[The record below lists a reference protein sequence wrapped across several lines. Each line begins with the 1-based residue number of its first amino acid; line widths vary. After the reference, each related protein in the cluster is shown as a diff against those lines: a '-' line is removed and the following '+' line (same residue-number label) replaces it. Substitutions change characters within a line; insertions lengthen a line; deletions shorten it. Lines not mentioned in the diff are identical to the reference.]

1 MKRVSRVIAVILAL
15 IVLSSVSWFAWSRQ
29 KYGQY
34 IDGMEKSVFYTFL
47 TPRYD
52 SFDRD
57 GYDFGVKY
65 PDVLTLTGNLSIT
78 FHWPEDRFND
88 VLIIWPKVNGDY
100 EYGVILYDEEESY
113 QVEINRNGEPKD
125 SKFAEVAKA
134 HSGMIQN
141 LLQAASR
148 QWSELT

>member
-1 MKRVSRVIAVILAL
+1 MKKISRLIAVIL
-15 IVLSSVSWFAWSRQ
+15 VLGILSGVSWFAWSRQ

-34 IDGMEKSVFYTFL
+34 IGGMEKSVFYTFL

-78 FHWPEDRFND
+78 SHWPEDRFND

-113 QVEINRNGEPKD
+113 QVEINERGETLD
-125 SKFAEVAKA
+125 SGYEEITKN
-134 HSGMIQN
+134 HSDSVHG
-141 LLQAASR
+141 LLQAANR
-148 QWSELT
+148 QWSDLT